1 MDLAQHRDALL
12 ESCRHTEGV
21 TSLVVFGSATSGSQR
36 RDAWSDLDFNLFLTP
51 SAAEGL
57 DRDWPFLPYP
67 EQLLLTAREGDN
79 GGVAL
84 YADGVVYEFGAGR
97 PWTIRDPEREVLL
110 DGGDLIWGDAQ
121 PPPDPS
127 DQLRLFLVKLY
138 LGMGRVRRGER
149 VSGGVHIRAHA
160 VTCLAEALR
169 QRLAPDAARSP
180 FDPLRRL
187 EAALPEAARR
197 IAALLDQPVEAC
209 AHGLFLLSRELLEP
223 GWAAYPGRAADLIA
237 TRLGWGSVGTE
248 PWGGGTKPS
257 AVEPVETTGS
267 DLN

>member
-1 MDLAQHRDALL
+1 VVPEEPTKEASRRATPQRASRAKPRGTLSGLDLAQHRDALL
-12 ESCRHTEGV
+12 KSCRSFEGA

-36 RDAWSDLDFNLFLTP
+36 RDEWSDLDFNLFLTP

-57 DRDWPFLPYP
+57 DRDWPFLPDP

-79 GGVAL
+79 GGLAL

-110 DGGDLIWGDAQ
+110 DGGDLVWGDPG

-127 DQLRLFLVKLY
+127 DQLWLFLVKLY
-138 LGMGRVRRGER
+138 LGIGRVRRGER
-149 VSGGVHIRAHA
+149 VSGGVHVRAHA

-169 QRLAPDAARSP
+169 QRLAPDAERSL

-197 IAALLDQPVEAC
+197 IAALQDQPVE
-209 AHGLFLLSRELLEP
+209 
-223 GWAAYPGRAADLIA
+223 
-237 TRLGWGSVGTE
+237 
-248 PWGGGTKPS
+248 
-257 AVEPVETTGS
+257 
-267 DLN
+267 

>member
-12 ESCRHTEGV
+12 ESCRRTEGV
-21 TSLVVFGSATSGSQR
+21 TSLVVFGSATSWSQR
-36 RDAWSDLDFNLFLTP
+36 RDEWSDLVFNLFLTP

-57 DRDWPFLPYP
+57 YRDWPLLPDP

-110 DGGDLIWGDAQ
+110 DGGDLAWGDPE

-127 DQLRLFLVKLY
+127 DQIRLFLVKLY

-149 VSGGVHIRAHA
+149 VSGGIHVRAHA
-160 VTCLAEALR
+160 VTCLGEALR
-169 QRLAPDAARSP
+169 QPAAGPVRRARP

-197 IAALLDQPVEAC
+197 IAALLDQPVEEC
-209 AHGLFLLSRELLEP
+209 AHGLFLLSRDLLEP
-223 GWAAYPGRAADLIA
+223 GWAAYPSRAADLIA
-237 TRLGWGSVGTE
+237 ARLGWVVAGS
-248 PWGGGTKPS
+248 
-257 AVEPVETTGS
+257 
-267 DLN
+267 